1 MAAKSLYIV
10 GKLNTVN
17 GRANVIFDDE
27 VESESE
33 TTGIENVEVES
44 NNDAIYNLQGVRVN
58 GATKGLFIQ
67 NGKKYV
73 VK

>member
-1 MAAKSLYIV
+1 MYIT
-10 GKLNTVN
+10 GKLATVN
-17 GRANVIFDDE
+17 GHVNVIFDTDE
-27 VESESE
+27 EQSE
-33 TTGIENVEVES
+33 TTGIETVNVEN

-58 GATKGLFIQ
+58 GTAKGLFIQ